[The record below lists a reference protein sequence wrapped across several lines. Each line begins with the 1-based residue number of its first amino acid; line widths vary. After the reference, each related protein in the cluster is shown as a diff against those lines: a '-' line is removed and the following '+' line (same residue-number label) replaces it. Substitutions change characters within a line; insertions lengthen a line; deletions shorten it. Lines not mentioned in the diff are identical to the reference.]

1 MHREKKSVPQMH
13 FFYFGMLFIESFFH
27 NISWTIYALIE
38 IKYETKLKFSSHAG
52 IKQMVSSIASFTKDI
67 EHQFLLIN
75 LTTIAFRMISDSVFS
90 SDIGIGAETNIWLH
104 NGFFAETKDRITNAN
119 VCIS

>member
-1 MHREKKSVPQMH
+1 
-13 FFYFGMLFIESFFH
+13 MLFIEWFFFH
-27 NISWTIYALIE
+27 NISWTVYALIE

-67 EHQFLLIN
+67 EHKFLLIN